1 MTSIRITVNA
11 PEVEVADEV
20 KEQFFKKLFEHAGT
34 KVVFE
39 VPAGADADADE
50 IIAFAKDK
58 GCEASKE
65 DFEDP
70 LDNAEGVSFW

>member
-1 MTSIRITVNA
+1 MSSIRITVNA
-11 PEVEVADEV
+11 PEAELADEV

-39 VPAGADADADE
+39 VPAGADAEADE

>member
-1 MTSIRITVNA
+1 MSTIRITVNA
-11 PEVEVADEV
+11 PEVEQADEV
-20 KEQFFKKLFEHAGT
+20 KDQFFKKLFEHAGT

-39 VPAGADADADE
+39 VPAGADAEADE

-65 DFEDP
+65 TFEDP
-70 LDNAEGVSFW
+70 LDDAGSVDFW

>member
-1 MTSIRITVNA
+1 MSSIRITVNA
-11 PEVEVADEV
+11 PEAELADEV
-20 KEQFFKKLFEHAGT
+20 KEQYFKKLFEHAGT

-39 VPAGADADADE
+39 VPAGADAEADE